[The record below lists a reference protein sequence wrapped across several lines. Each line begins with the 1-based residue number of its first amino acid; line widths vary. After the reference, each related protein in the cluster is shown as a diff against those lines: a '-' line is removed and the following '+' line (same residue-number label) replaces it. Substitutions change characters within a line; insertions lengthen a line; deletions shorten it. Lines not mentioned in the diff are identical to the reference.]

1 MSRKKWIS
9 ASGDDAVPKEK
20 KLRPPT
26 EEELEKYGEE
36 EVVVLLMGF
45 NNFGDKIYNYIK
57 IKFRDYFPMRDGIK
71 RGGKFDIRDFGDV
84 VAAGK
89 GEPTAEIRAEV
100 EGAYK
105 FLSFPKN

>member
-9 ASGDDAVPKEK
+9 AEGEDGAAASK

-26 EEELEKYGEE
+26 EEELEKYGNE

-57 IKFRDYFPMRDGIK
+57 IKFRDYFPMRDAIK
-71 RGGKFDIRDFGDV
+71 KGGKFDIHSYGEV
-84 VAAGK
+84 IAAGK
-89 GEPTAEIRAEV
+89 GEPTPEIRSEI

>member
-9 ASGDDAVPKEK
+9 ASGNDAVAKEN

-26 EEELEKYGEE
+26 EEELEKYGDE

-57 IKFRDYFPMRDGIK
+57 LKFRDYFPMRDGIK
-71 RGGKFDIRDFGDV
+71 KGGKFDIREYGEV

-100 EGAYK
+100 EGQYK

>member
-1 MSRKKWIS
+1 MSRRKWIS
-9 ASGDDAVPKEK
+9 ASGSDGAIQEK

-26 EEELEKYGEE
+26 EEELEKYGNE

-57 IKFRDYFPMRDGIK
+57 IKFRDYFTMRDNIK
-71 RGGKFDIRDFGDV
+71 KGGKFETRDFGEV
-84 VAAGK
+84 IAAGK
-89 GEPTAEIRAEV
+89 DDPTPEVRAEIESQ
-100 EGAYK
+100 YK